1 MVVGGKVT
9 SGMIRIS
16 IEKFNS
22 VDFIAEEIG
31 LFMRDHIIIKC
42 HIIRFLH
49 WRNCFN
55 RKTQEGKFAD

>member
-1 MVVGGKVT
+1 MSLFCVAAPAVVEGKVT

-31 LFMRDHIIIKC
+31 FYLYERSYHNDMPYHTIPTLEKLF
-42 HIIRFLH
+42 
-49 WRNCFN
+49 
-55 RKTQEGKFAD
+55 